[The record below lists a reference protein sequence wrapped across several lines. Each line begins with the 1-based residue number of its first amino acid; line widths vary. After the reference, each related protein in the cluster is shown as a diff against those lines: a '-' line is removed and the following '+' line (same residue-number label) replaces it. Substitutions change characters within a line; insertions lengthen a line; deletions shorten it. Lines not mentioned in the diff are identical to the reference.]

1 MEIKTITTDVLIIG
15 SGGAGCRAAIEVS
28 NQGKEALIATDFAD
42 EKVTVKED
50 VSESEYQKS
59 LLNMYYGTPNR
70 KKQEVTEEVIVNV
83 PINESEN
90 KEVTDDTPKQ
100 KIQKPRFLD
109 RFIKTLGDVVEKIE

>member
-1 MEIKTITTDVLIIG
+1 MVEKVK
-15 SGGAGCRAAIEVS
+15 V
-28 NQGKEALIATDFAD
+28 ALIATDFAD
-42 EKVTVKED
+42 VKVTVKED
-50 VSESEYQKS
+50 ISESEYQKS
-59 LLNMYYGTPNR
+59 LLNMYYGTPNQ